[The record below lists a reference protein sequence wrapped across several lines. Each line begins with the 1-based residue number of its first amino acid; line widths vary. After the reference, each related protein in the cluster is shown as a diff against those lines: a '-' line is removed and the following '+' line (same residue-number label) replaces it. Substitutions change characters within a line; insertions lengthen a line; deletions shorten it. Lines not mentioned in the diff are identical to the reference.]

1 VIFLITVLAFA
12 WMSIG
17 LGQRGQLV
25 PQIVLSVTLVLLVL
39 QLIFDISPSWQAF
52 NRLQRLR
59 VKVLPLSAAG
69 GDNDDLA
76 GFWADLFWFLASP
89 VLLFLLGLMLGGG
102 AYVFCYL
109 TMRVGVRILPSAAYT
124 TVIVALLWGVSEFLV
139 AGSLE
144 DGYLLRVI
152 PGSR

>member
-1 VIFLITVLAFA
+1 VRIPSATLTVIFLITVLAFA

-59 VKVLPLSAAG
+59 VKVLPCLCWEAEPTFSAIS
-69 GDNDDLA
+69 LC
-76 GFWADLFWFLASP
+76 
-89 VLLFLLGLMLGGG
+89 VLVCE
-102 AYVFCYL
+102 YC
-109 TMRVGVRILPSAAYT
+109 RRQRIRP
-124 TVIVALLWGVSEFLV
+124 
-139 AGSLE
+139 
-144 DGYLLRVI
+144 
-152 PGSR
+152 